1 MSENEQKLAR
11 RDSFRDLEKWEPFQ
25 SFPFRSM
32 QLPRWAEELFA
43 ESPKSAGRLTPAI
56 DVCENPEGYD
66 ISVEV
71 PGVAKDDLTIEC
83 ENGVL
88 SVRGEKKSR
97 RDEKRDSARVLE
109 RTYGAFTRSL
119 RLPPDADPEHI
130 DAKYRDGVLHIGLR
144 KRPESKPRTVSIKAD

>member
-1 MSENEQKLAR
+1 MPDDGHELAR
-11 RDSFRDLEKWEPFQ
+11 RDFFRDLEEWNPFPR
-25 SFPFRSM
+25 FPFRSM
-32 QLPRWAEELFA
+32 QIPRWAGELFA
-43 ESPKSAGRLTPAI
+43 ESPGGSGRLIPAV
-56 DVCENPEGYD
+56 DVCESADGYD
-66 ISVEV
+66 VSVEM

-130 DAKYRDGVLHIGLR
+130 DAKYRDGVLHIELR
-144 KRPESKPRTVSIKAD
+144 KRPESKPRTVSIKAE